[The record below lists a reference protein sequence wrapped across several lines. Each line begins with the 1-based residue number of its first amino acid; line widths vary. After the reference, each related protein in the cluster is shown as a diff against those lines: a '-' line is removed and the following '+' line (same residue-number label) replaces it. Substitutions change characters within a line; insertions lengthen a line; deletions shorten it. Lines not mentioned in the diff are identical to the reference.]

1 VIFEDIIRSSL
12 TAGASPATV
21 GWERRTPLPVKAGD
35 KEMISD
41 AGLEKLKLDY
51 AARAAEDLAY
61 AVQELF
67 KVIEFRIDDPRCE
80 LYDVAKV
87 ALERYL
93 NRKI

>member
-1 VIFEDIIRSSL
+1 
-12 TAGASPATV
+12 
-21 GWERRTPLPVKAGD
+21 
-35 KEMISD
+35 MISD
-41 AGLEKLKLDY
+41 AGLEKLKVDY

-61 AVQELF
+61 AIQELF
-67 KVIEFRIDDPRCE
+67 KVIEFRIDDPRCSSAEAEEKGRYQE

>member
-1 VIFEDIIRSSL
+1 
-12 TAGASPATV
+12 
-21 GWERRTPLPVKAGD
+21 VKAGD

-41 AGLEKLKLDY
+41 AGLEKLKVDY
-51 AARAAEDLAY
+51 AARAAEELAY
-61 AVQELF
+61 ATQELF
-67 KVIEFRIDDPRCE
+67 KVIEFRIDDPRCK

>member
-1 VIFEDIIRSSL
+1 
-12 TAGASPATV
+12 
-21 GWERRTPLPVKAGD
+21 
-35 KEMISD
+35 MISD
-41 AGLEKLKLDY
+41 AGLEKLKVDY

-80 LYDVAKV
+80 LFDVAKV